1 MHSNFFLKTL
11 FCETD
16 MLNIFRSYGYI
27 FFDMFFW
34 LKLLKLTLFGI
45 DNAFSCLAI
54 IITII
59 YFYVKKIHTLFTYI
73 LMHIATLERFS
84 CLSLKIQ
91 TFMIWRFFIVKFK
104 FFRSWTWTEDWF
116 LAHHSFDI
124 ICKKY
129 TSWKCSRFL

>member
-1 MHSNFFLKTL
+1 MSGIGPLRVKLPIGQQELRTEQTNSSSDLFKLDPNFFLKTL

-73 LMHIATLERFS
+73 LMHIATLERFF

-91 TFMIWRFFIVKFK
+91 TFMIWR
-104 FFRSWTWTEDWF
+104 
-116 LAHHSFDI
+116 L
-124 ICKKY
+124 
-129 TSWKCSRFL
+129 LL